1 MAKLSL
7 EELKSAVAS
16 YVGSNKVAYQSF
28 SETRNNIVGLL
39 DKIGKILQID
49 TSFFDKLEELN
60 GEDLSYGRS
69 VEEWYQ
75 DLVEAVDYNQDADG
89 TRAMKFY
96 SPTYRPVCYNFS
108 LGKKVIATSIPNNNI
123 ERAVHNE
130 GQFVDI
136 ISTMSKRL
144 EDSKAVFKYQV
155 KRELLG
161 RLCDLAEDA
170 YANATA
176 YANYADTPTNV
187 AEGTFYKQSTNYAV
201 CVKSKT
207 AASGDTWATMVAGGY
222 LIPINFVRVVPI
234 PEDASTGENF
244 IKNLKE
250 AVQIAQDVSEGY
262 SLNGNTIGAEQ
273 GLSLYVKQGQ
283 AMPSLEVDTM
293 AGAFH
298 LDKLA
303 TGVEA
308 KIIKDFGATT
318 SKAYAILMD
327 SRAVRLHVD
336 YEAVRENFNG
346 AGDFLNLFSHM
357 ELTGFISRNAFFTI
371 FVDDQNKLA

>member
-16 YVGSNKVAYQSF
+16 YVGSNKVAYSSF

-60 GEDLSYGRS
+60 GEDLSFGKTI
-69 VEEWYQ
+69 EEWYQ
-75 DLVEAVDYNQDADG
+75 DLVEVVDYNQDTDG
-89 TRAMKFY
+89 SRALKFY

-130 GQFVDI
+130 GQFIDI

-170 YANATA
+170 YTNATSYTDA
-176 YANYADTPTNV
+176 TTDI

-207 AASGDTWATMVAGGY
+207 HAVGDTWAGLVAGGY
-222 LIPINFVRVVPI
+222 LIPIKFVQEVPV

-244 IKNLKE
+244 IK
-250 AVQIAQDVSEGY
+250 AVKHAIEIAQDVSEGY

-273 GLSLYVKQGQ
+273 GLAMYVKQNV
-283 AMPSLEVDTM
+283 MPSLEVDTM

-298 LDKLA
+298 LEKLS

-308 KIIKDFGATT
+308 KVIRDFGATS

-327 SRAVRLHVD
+327 RRAVRLHVD

-371 FVDDQNKLA
+371 FVDD

>member
-16 YVGSNKVAYQSF
+16 YVGSNKVAYSSF

-60 GEDLSYGRS
+60 GEDLSFGKTI
-69 VEEWYQ
+69 EEWYQ
-75 DLVEAVDYNQDADG
+75 DLVEVVDYNADLDG
-89 TRAMKFY
+89 SRALKFY
-96 SPTYRPVCYNFS
+96 SPTYRPVCYNIS

-161 RLCDLAEDA
+161 RLCDLAEAA
-170 YANATA
+170 YSGATA
-176 YANYADTPTNV
+176 YTNYADTPMNV
-187 AEGTFYKQSTNYAV
+187 TEGTFYKQGSPAKYAV

-207 AASGDTWATMVAGGY
+207 AASGDTWATMVSGGY
-222 LIPINFVRVVPI
+222 FIIINFVKVVPV
-234 PEDASTGENF
+234 PEDTSTGETF
-244 IKNLKE
+244 IKELKH
-250 AVQIAQDVSEGY
+250 AVEIAQDVSEGY

-273 GLSLYVKQGQ
+273 GLALYVKQNV
-283 AMPSLEVDTM
+283 MPSLEVDTM

-298 LDKLA
+298 LDKKLS

-308 KIIKDFGATT
+308 KVIRDFGATT

-327 SRAVRLHVD
+327 RRAVRLHVD

-371 FVDDQNKLA
+371 FVDD

>member
-7 EELKSAVAS
+7 EELKAAVQT
-16 YVGSNKVAYQSF
+16 YVGSNKVAYASF

-60 GEDLSYGRS
+60 GQELSFGRTI
-69 VEEWYQ
+69 EEWYQ
-75 DLVEAVDYNQDADG
+75 DLVEFVDYNQDTDG
-89 TRAMKFY
+89 SRALKFY

-136 ISTMSKRL
+136 IATMSKRL

-161 RLCDLAEDA
+161 RLCDLAEGSMT
-170 YANATA
+170 NATA
-176 YANYADTPTNV
+176 YADYSDTPTNIT
-187 AEGTFYKQSTNYAV
+187 EGTFYKQGSPAKYAV

-207 AASGDTWATMVAGGY
+207 AASGDTWATLVAGGY
-222 LIPINFVRVVPI
+222 LIPIHYVKVVPV
-234 PEDASTGENF
+234 PEDATTGENF
-244 IKNLKE
+244 IKEIKA
-250 AVQIAQDVSEGY
+250 AVEIAQDVSEGY

-273 GLSLYVKQGQ
+273 GLSLYVKQGV
-283 AMPSLEVDTM
+283 MPSLEVDTM

-298 LDKLA
+298 LEKLA
-303 TGVEA
+303 TGVDA
-308 KIIKDFGATT
+308 KIIRDFGATT

-371 FVDDQNKLA
+371 FVDD

>member
-16 YVGSNKVAYQSF
+16 YVGSNKVAYSSF

-60 GEDLSYGRS
+60 GEDLSFGKTI
-69 VEEWYQ
+69 EEWYQ
-75 DLVEAVDYNQDADG
+75 DLVEVVDYNQDTDG
-89 TRAMKFY
+89 SRALKFY

-161 RLCDLAEDA
+161 KLCDLAEDA
-170 YANATA
+170 YTNATA
-176 YANYADTPTNV
+176 YANYAVTPTNV
-187 AEGTFYKQSTNYAV
+187 TEGTFYKQGSPAKYAV

-207 AASGDTWATMVAGGY
+207 AASGDTWATMVANGY
-222 LIPINFVRVVPI
+222 LIPINFVQEVAV
-234 PEDASTGENF
+234 PEDASTGEAF
-244 IKNLKE
+244 IK
-250 AVQIAQDVSEGY
+250 AVKHAVEIAQDVSEGY

-273 GLSLYVKQGQ
+273 GLALYVKQNV
-283 AMPSLEVDTM
+283 MPSLEVDTM

-298 LDKLA
+298 LEKLS

-308 KIIKDFGATT
+308 KVIRDFGATT

-327 SRAVRLHVD
+327 RRAVRLHVD

-371 FVDDQNKLA
+371 FVDD

>member
-7 EELKSAVAS
+7 AELKAAVAT
-16 YVGSNKVAYQSF
+16 YVASNKVAYQSF

-60 GEDLSYGRS
+60 GEELSFGKTI
-69 VEEWYQ
+69 EEWYQ
-75 DLVEAVDYNQDADG
+75 DLVDVVDYNQDVDG
-89 TRAMKFY
+89 SRALKFY

-130 GQFVDI
+130 GQFIDI

-161 RLCDLAEDA
+161 KLCDLAEGSMT
-170 YANATA
+170 NATA
-176 YANYADTPTNV
+176 YVDATTDV
-187 AEGTFYKQSTNYAV
+187 AEGTYYKQSTNYAV
-201 CVKSKT
+201 CVKAKT
-207 AASGDTWATMVAGGY
+207 HASGDTWATLVAGGY
-222 LIPINFVRVVPI
+222 LIPIKYVKVVAV
-234 PEDASTGENF
+234 PEDATTGEAF
-244 IKNLKE
+244 IKALKD
-250 AVQIAQDVSEGY
+250 AVEIAQDVSEGY

-273 GLSLYVKQGQ
+273 GLSLYVKQGI
-283 AMPSLEVDTM
+283 MSSLEVDTM

-346 AGDFLNLFSHM
+346 AGDFLNLFSHL
-357 ELTGFISRNAFFTI
+357 ELTGFLSRNAFFTI
-371 FVDDQNKLA
+371 FVDD

>member
-60 GEDLSYGRS
+60 GEELSYGKTI
-69 VEEWYQ
+69 EEWYQ
-75 DLVEAVDYNQDADG
+75 DLIEAVDFNQDTDG
-89 TRAMKFY
+89 SRAMKFY

-130 GQFVDI
+130 GQFVEI

-161 RLCDLAEDA
+161 KLCDLAEDA
-170 YANATA
+170 YTNATA
-176 YANYADTPTNV
+176 YVDATTDI
-187 AEGTFYKQSTNYAV
+187 AEGTFYKQGTPAKYAV
-201 CVKSKT
+201 CVKAKT
-207 AASGDTWATMVAGGY
+207 HAVGDTWATLVSGGY
-222 LIPINFVRVVPI
+222 LIPINFVREVPV
-234 PEDASTGENF
+234 PEDATTGENF
-244 IKNLKE
+244 IKEVKN
-250 AVQIAQDVSEGY
+250 AVEIAQDVSEGY

-273 GLSLYVKQGQ
+273 GLALYVKQGV
-283 AMPSLEVDTM
+283 MPSLEVDTM

-298 LDKLA
+298 LEKLS

-327 SRAVRLHVD
+327 RRAVRLHVD

-346 AGDFLNLFSHM
+346 AGDFLNLFSHL

-371 FVDDQNKLA
+371 FVDD